1 MGMTDQLLTSK
12 TRILEMIAGGAPAD
26 DTLAE
31 LSRSTEAMVAGS
43 IVGVTILDRAAQVF
57 EHSVFP
63 SIPGTFSQG
72 LKGARVAE
80 RPGSCALAIYQ
91 GSTVTVEDI
100 ANDPRFQDGW
110 KALSLEHGFAAI
122 QSRPIRAANG
132 ASLGTLVVG
141 FPRSRA
147 LEVRE
152 ENAVEAA
159 VHLAGLALTRR
170 RSQRQQELLVG
181 ELQHRTRNLFSAVGA
196 VVYSTLKAYP
206 DAKEFRRV
214 FDGRLSALARA
225 HSLALD
231 ASAADLRRL
240 LTDILAPY
248 AHRNIVLEGPAF
260 TLAGEAAVAFSLATH
275 ELATNAAKYGA
286 FSNPAGLLHVG
297 WSIARDAH
305 GAPIFTL
312 EWKESG
318 GPPVSAPT
326 RAGFGKFAIE
336 QSLSSTVDGTVSL
349 DFQPGG
355 LVCTIRAPLS
365 ARLGSLT
372 N

>member
-1 MGMTDQLLTSK
+1 MTDKLLKSK
-12 TRILEMIAGGAPAD
+12 IEILEMVAGGEPAD
-26 DTLAE
+26 TALAA
-31 LSRSTEAMVAGS
+31 LCRATEALVADA

-57 EHSVFP
+57 ESAVFP
-63 SIPGTFSQG
+63 SIPSTFSES
-72 LKGARVAE
+72 LKGAQVAE

-91 GSTVTVEDI
+91 GTIVVAEDI
-100 ANDPRFQDGW
+100 ATDTRFQDGW
-110 KALSLEHGFAAI
+110 KALSLDHGIGAI
-122 QSRPIRAANG
+122 QSRPIRAADG
-132 ASLGTLVVG
+132 AFLGTLVVG
-141 FPRSRA
+141 FSKHRA
-147 LEVRE
+147 LGGAE
-152 ENAVEAA
+152 EEAVKAA
-159 VHLAGLALTRR
+159 THLAGLALARR
-170 RSQRQQELLVG
+170 RSERQQELVVG

-214 FDGRLSALARA
+214 FEGRLSALARA
-225 HSLALD
+225 HSMALD
-231 ASAADLRRL
+231 ASAADLRGL

-248 AHRNIVLEGPAF
+248 AHRNIVLDGPAF
-260 TLAGEAAVAFSLATH
+260 TLASDASVAFSLATH

-286 FSNPAGLLHVG
+286 FSNSDGKLHVA
-297 WSIARDAH
+297 WKVARNEGGENVFA
-305 GAPIFTL
+305 L

-318 GPPVSAPT
+318 GPAVAQPT

-349 DFQPGG
+349 DFMPAG

-365 ARLGSLT
+365 ARLGTLA